1 MNLEYRNFSNVG
13 RIGDKCCISVKC
25 DNCGAN
31 YFVMEDD
38 PDIHDIPRLHRVC
51 DTCFMPV
58 AANNPFYLWK
68 RLAKEPNPQKRMKLI
83 KEFEEIVL

>member
-1 MNLEYRNFSNVG
+1 MRIDYRGMPNVG
-13 RIGDKCCISVKC
+13 TIGDRFYVAVFC
-25 DNCGAN
+25 DNCGAR
-31 YFVMEDD
+31 YIAMDD
-38 PDIHDIPRLHRVC
+38 EPDIPRLHRVC

-58 AANNPFYLWK
+58 AAKNPFYLWK